1 MTDGKLP
8 IAEPTH
14 IPVVFANEVANIGIL
29 NGVINIT
36 LTAAQFTPQSD
47 EVVPDLVIVSRLRF
61 DLVCAQQLHQMLG
74 QIIEANTKPA
84 STAKV
89 N

>member
-1 MTDGKLP
+1 MQLP
-8 IAEPTH
+8 CSDPHNIQVT
-14 IPVVFANEVANIGIL
+14 FYNEVGNVGFL
-29 NGVINIT
+29 NGIINVTLIT
-36 LTAAQFTPQSD
+36 AQFTPQGD
-47 EVVPDLVIVSRLRF
+47 QIVPDMVVASRLRF

-74 QIIEANTKPA
+74 QIIEANTKLA